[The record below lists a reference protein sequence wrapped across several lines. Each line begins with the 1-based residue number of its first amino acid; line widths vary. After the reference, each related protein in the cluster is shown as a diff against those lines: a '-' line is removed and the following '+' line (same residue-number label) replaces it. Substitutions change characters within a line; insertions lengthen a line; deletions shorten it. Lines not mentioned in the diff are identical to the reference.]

1 MKEFLNQHGLVE
13 TVMFL
18 AVMLNMALAFIKMAV
33 EKLVE
38 FTGKKIED
46 YKFMYYV
53 SKGLEFLGKLIDLM
67 SANLKHKK

>member
-1 MKEFLNQHGLVE
+1 MKEFLNQHGLIE
-13 TVMFL
+13 TVTFL
-18 AVMLNMALAFIKMAV
+18 AIMLNMALAFVKMAV

-53 SKGLEFLGKLIDLM
+53 SRALELLGKLIDMM
-67 SANLKHKK
+67 SANVKHKD

>member
-13 TVMFL
+13 SVMFL
-18 AVMLNMALAFIKMAV
+18 AVMLNMALAFVKMAV
-33 EKLVE
+33 EKLAV

-53 SKGLEFLGKLIDLM
+53 SRGLELLGKLIDVM
-67 SANLKHKK
+67 SANVKHKD